1 MLTKRVEVLFDPDDY
16 RTIEELARSLGQT
29 VGSMVRQA
37 VQRQY
42 LRPSTE
48 QRQAAIQ
55 RFLSQPEADLG
66 TWEEAKAAIEKEAVR
81 RFETP

>member
-1 MLTKRVEVLFDPDDY
+1 MLTKRVEVLFDPEDY
-16 RTIEELARSLGQT
+16 RAIEELARAQGQT

-48 QRQAAIQ
+48 QRRAAMQ
-55 RFLSQPEADLG
+55 RFLSRPEADLG
-66 TWEEAKAAIEKEAVR
+66 TWEEAKAAIEVETVR
-81 RFETP
+81 RLETT